1 VIVQEFVMLDG
12 KNGAGELA
20 HALDESEDDPLD

>member
-1 VIVQEFVMLDG
+1 MLDG